1 MEDEIFYTTPSGM
14 EISQT
19 DALVRW
25 GDEAFDQLIN
35 DGQLTLIEDAG
46 TEEAQADLSSSNYYE
61 TPSGET
67 FTEVDLINR
76 WGQETFNEV
85 LTSGQLKKKDSSGNL
100 LDFGDTSSSLEATS
114 ESQGSGEQDYFT
126 GAFGS
131 VLKVLDFTTGLGLGD
146 FIDDMARGIDAGFQN
161 GQIAESGNDLLM
173 SGATAS
179 YEDIQE
185 FIQKTEA
192 ARNLGPSDE
201 MRDYTRIYEEEKANG
216 LSAWGFLKGLI
227 LNPTVIPEVMAS
239 SFAAMANADSAAAAL
254 AAVGTGAG
262 GGATLGALA
271 GGVGAAPGAV
281 SGAVASLP
289 YAFAAAGTVLETGL
303 TFGELLQQQLES
315 RDMDLTIDNVQTLL
329 NNKEVYDELRYDA
342 IARGVSIGAIDA
354 FTGRLGGKVAAPLLR
369 RAGGAGSKAASSSLK
384 RKALGR
390 VAAVEGVGGSL
401 GEVAGITATNLFGDQ
416 TGQDYDVG
424 EILMEGIAEMPGSI
438 KDIVA
443 VRYQTPKY
451 KINGKKSTEAEVD
464 DLIDNMSYEQL
475 TAPNLNIQ
483 IENDFKGRKEKLQ
496 DKILNGRTRQ
506 AVSTANPD
514 LNETTL
520 DAIVKLE
527 REVATTEG
535 KVLGTVTG
543 KKKIADLKAQII
555 ELQTNQLEQE
565 AVEDTDQSASLTE
578 EEKTESTTKAS
589 EAITEEVDA
598 NPRKNKAPVYKKGGK
613 KLLFTGSPRK
623 FTEFDMSKVGSN
635 ADGGSPQGIFFSN
648 DPGVAGFYANEVN
661 GDGMGQLLNMVGL
674 GKLKGIEPTIYSAV
688 LNTENVKEVEFD
700 GQSSSSTM
708 DKNAIIKE
716 SFEEGFDAVVLKN
729 IKDGPSVPQDITV
742 VKDIKFIDQFEDTQD
757 GKGRKV
763 SKKLAKQ
770 TELTQQGQDKLAF
783 QPKDPVKKE
792 VYQFTNDDGKVVY
805 AHITTAKDG
814 SRGMTLHSEPVSSY
828 DSRLGEEIKI
838 NEGISNE
845 KAVDL
850 NFYVDSEITL
860 DSTVEGFENIANKKA
875 VERRKLE
882 LKSRGDGLAPTETEA
897 EVAAV
902 KPFTTKR
909 VKQPEAIK
917 QVVKFVKDARAQGL
931 SEPAIRTSLTN
942 KGVDSEMVAAAI
954 LESGDKAS
962 TKSKVSEAFAKGF
975 DRAMGEIETI
985 ISKSKKRGVKYAKI
999 PKNVTNYLQGT
1010 KLYQEATDVQRE
1022 KMVRDIRKRFG
1033 IKEKSAPRASIIV
1046 GDVDTSKKITM
1057 TEKLLYMKRLKDL
1070 NEGAKTAI
1078 KSFRIASIMLAK
1090 EITEMVKSG
1099 KITTKQGAAI
1109 INKFSKVNMLSDA
1122 SINNFVEYMGRVF
1135 NRAEYVE
1142 QMSIARK
1149 LLKRAKKNIATKIGN
1164 ADAIALQLDRIF
1176 AINPTLFPDS
1186 ILDKY
1191 LSLLNNFSE
1200 RSEILSPSD
1209 IDKVNKLTQ
1218 EILAVMDEEFSKV
1231 GEISERFNA
1240 YEDKVMK
1247 GAGVDFAATI
1257 KKMLKEELIT
1267 EEEADILMKYK
1278 STVVPSAPKK
1288 EKTQEQI
1295 QEEKNILID
1304 SIKNS
1309 DALRVSRLSSK
1320 DERRL
1325 ADKFE
1330 SLYSNDE
1337 VLEGLSLK
1345 DLERVDKLIDNI
1357 NNGYLPHLVEI
1368 AVEKMNAV
1376 LDGNQLGKALGAGK
1390 IPIASKTYAKLKN
1403 FFTLGKRGAVAE
1415 AIRRNPLFYVDQVF
1429 GNYNGMPIFN
1439 SLFNK
1444 AAIASE
1450 SLAAELK
1457 IIFGKIDKAE
1467 QAVFRSFKKDGNKT
1481 LRSKF
1486 KQMIYLIQLE
1496 YDSNIGNSEVNQASG
1511 FILDTIKK
1519 IDLGETSFSMKDA
1532 KMLEDIYDKYKD
1544 ETGEIDIDKLYGSFN
1559 DAEYAS
1565 IETIQEINTLLQPK
1579 AVFASGIIRGDR
1591 IVARDNYIHLNTLP
1605 DTNEGSKVAP
1615 SEVGA
1620 YSKSL
1625 RPSTKAKS
1633 LIKRTGNTSALNF
1646 DIYAAVSKGAKG
1658 VLIDYYLTEPIRT
1671 ARRAIVQAEA
1681 NLKGDKTRLSTDD
1694 REKLNAVKSAF
1705 NEVVD
1710 NLLVN
1715 SYTES
1720 DLGTRALKWLQK
1732 NGYRAILASST
1743 RWVAE
1748 STANSAFALIT
1759 NPVAFIAGTKFGI
1772 KFLSSDVAPIAM
1784 KVLGSKQITRLYPE
1798 DGLTGRMVD
1807 SRLIEKNSGMKGGR
1821 TQSRAKNKLTQAW
1834 NVAGA
1839 PYQGA
1844 VSVIADGLIS
1854 TPDKIVMRPMW
1865 FGKLS
1870 TEFKSITG
1878 QDIDIEKI
1886 AAEDQAYMAEFKDA
1900 LAKATAEADVS
1911 SVMTGSTANPFMGIL
1926 KGTSKPDQATA
1937 VKVFNAFNNF
1947 MTTFLIY
1954 EYITARTGIMSAVGR
1969 GSLTKQKGAQ
1979 LLAGSATRMVMYTM
1993 VAQVLGEAL
2002 GGLAGE
2008 DEEDD
2013 KGLDKKLGQAMASSF
2028 SSMLLGR
2035 DFGNAFKGIINYWV
2049 EQFNKEY
2056 LESLREGE
2064 YDVFRD
2070 GIQYQIVPRNIDGKG
2085 TGLGDWGVQMAA
2097 SLGPAVKTIDF
2108 MMKKAS
2114 EAPKKTQAAQE
2125 RRESEIYIRLPLEL
2139 LGNAGMIPMYK
2150 DVRRLVLREIYSGMR
2165 SANVE
2170 SNKRKARE
2178 VDLLQGYGSR
2188 SDMKRYDPRLWND
2201 TFGPNSVNWDSEES
2215 IREANRELRA
2225 EKQRLKDLEYNYI
2238 PSSGG
2243 SNSPLGNKGG
2253 GSKSPL
2259 GNKRGKSK
2267 SPLGK
2272 K

>member
-19 DALVRW
+19 DALVKW

-61 TPSGET
+61 TTNGET
-67 FTEVDLINR
+67 FTEVDLINIY
-76 WGQETFNEV
+76 GQETFNEV
-85 LTSGQLKKKDSSGNL
+85 LASGQLKKKDSSGNL

-451 KINGKKSTEAEVD
+451 KINGKKSTAAEVD

-589 EAITEEVDA
+589 EA
-598 NPRKNKAPVYKKGGK
+598 
-613 KLLFTGSPRK
+613 
-623 FTEFDMSKVGSN
+623 M
-635 ADGGSPQGIFFSN
+635 
-648 DPGVAGFYANEVN
+648 VAEAE
-661 GDGMGQLLNMVGL
+661 
-674 GKLKGIEPTIYSAV
+674 A
-688 LNTENVKEVEFD
+688 
-700 GQSSSSTM
+700 
-708 DKNAIIKE
+708 
-716 SFEEGFDAVVLKN
+716 EG
-729 IKDGPSVPQDITV
+729 
-742 VKDIKFIDQFEDTQD
+742 E
-757 GKGRKV
+757 
-763 SKKLAKQ
+763 
-770 TELTQQGQDKLAF
+770 DKLAF

-860 DSTVEGFENIANKKA
+860 GSTVEGFENIANKKS
-875 VERRKLE
+875 VEKRKLE
-882 LKSRGDGLAPTETEA
+882 LESRGDGLAPKETEA

-909 VKQPEAIK
+909 VKQPEALEVPGSRSID
-917 QVVKFVKDARAQGL
+917 VKIDADGKPIAISRRTGKPLDKTPAGAQKFMLERAIDINAGEMASIPKS
-931 SEPAIRTSLTN
+931 SELNPEQY
-942 KGVDSEMVAAAI
+942 GFEVA
-954 LESGDKAS
+954 E
-962 TKSKVSEAFAKGF
+962 KSSNVREVSEAISNEEKRLNETTEEERRGYADPLGIESVI
-975 DRAMGEIETI
+975 GEITEEEFSRYGDKNSITPLIRRYWFKKKPKAVTGKMFGDKGKGTLDVDITALQGYTPEKSQEYLQKVIEFIIDHPTRKLDIDNRKSSPIGDLKIRFTELTGLQPTKKNIETVLAI
-985 ISKSKKRGVKYAKI
+985 DPNREPNTSIEEKSKDRDQKAASEPGVFGKKRG
-999 PKNVTNYLQGT
+999 PK
-1010 KLYQEATDVQRE
+1010 
-1022 KMVRDIRKRFG
+1022 
-1033 IKEKSAPRASIIV
+1033 ASLIV

-1142 QMSIARK
+1142 QMSIARR

-1519 IDLGETSFSMKDA
+1519 IDLGETSFSLKDA

-1565 IETIQEINTLLQPK
+1565 IETVQEINTLLQPK

-1681 NLKGDKTRLSTDD
+1681 NLKGDKTRLSADD

-1926 KGTSKPDQATA
+1926 KGTSKPDQSTA

-1979 LLAGSATRMVMYTM
+1979 LLAGAATRMVMYTM

-2243 SNSPLGNKGG
+2243 SNSPLGNKRGE
-2253 GSKSPL
+2253 SKSPL
-2259 GNKRGKSK
+2259 GSKRGKSK

>member
-19 DALVRW
+19 DALIKW

-61 TPSGET
+61 TTNGET
-67 FTEVDLINR
+67 FTEVDLINIY
-76 WGQETFNEV
+76 GQETFNEV
-85 LTSGQLKKKDSSGNL
+85 LASGQLKKKDSSGNL

-451 KINGKKSTEAEVD
+451 KINGKKSTAAEVD

-483 IENDFKGRKEKLQ
+483 IENDFKGRREKLQ

-589 EAITEEVDA
+589 EA
-598 NPRKNKAPVYKKGGK
+598 
-613 KLLFTGSPRK
+613 
-623 FTEFDMSKVGSN
+623 M
-635 ADGGSPQGIFFSN
+635 
-648 DPGVAGFYANEVN
+648 VAEAE
-661 GDGMGQLLNMVGL
+661 
-674 GKLKGIEPTIYSAV
+674 A
-688 LNTENVKEVEFD
+688 
-700 GQSSSSTM
+700 
-708 DKNAIIKE
+708 
-716 SFEEGFDAVVLKN
+716 EG
-729 IKDGPSVPQDITV
+729 
-742 VKDIKFIDQFEDTQD
+742 E
-757 GKGRKV
+757 
-763 SKKLAKQ
+763 
-770 TELTQQGQDKLAF
+770 DKLAF

-860 DSTVEGFENIANKKA
+860 GSTVEGFENIANKKS
-875 VERRKLE
+875 VEKRKLE
-882 LKSRGDGLAPTETEA
+882 LESRGDGLAPKETEA

-909 VKQPEAIK
+909 VKQPQALEVPGSRSVDVKIDADGKPIAISRRTGK
-917 QVVKFVKDARAQGL
+917 PLDKTPAGAQKFMLERAIDINAGEMASIPKS
-931 SEPAIRTSLTN
+931 SELNPEQY
-942 KGVDSEMVAAAI
+942 GFEVA
-954 LESGDKAS
+954 E
-962 TKSKVSEAFAKGF
+962 KSSNVREVSEAISNEEKRLNETTEEERRGYADPLGIESVI
-975 DRAMGEIETI
+975 GEITEEEFSRYGDKNSITPLIRRYWFKKKPKAVTGKMFGDKGKGTLDADITALQGYTPEKSQEYLNKVIEFIIDHPTRKLDIDNRKSSPIGDLKIRFTELTGLQPTKKNIETVLAI
-985 ISKSKKRGVKYAKI
+985 DPNREPNTSIEEKSKDRDQKAASEPGVFGKKRG
-999 PKNVTNYLQGT
+999 PK
-1010 KLYQEATDVQRE
+1010 
-1022 KMVRDIRKRFG
+1022 
-1033 IKEKSAPRASIIV
+1033 ASLIV

-1142 QMSIARK
+1142 QMSIARR

-1247 GAGVDFAATI
+1247 GARVDFAATI

-1278 STVVPSAPKK
+1278 STIVPSAPKK

-1390 IPIASKTYAKLKN
+1390 IPIVSKTYAKLKN

-1519 IDLGETSFSMKDA
+1519 IDLGETSFSLKDA

-1565 IETIQEINTLLQPK
+1565 IETVQEINTLLQPK

-1681 NLKGDKTRLSTDD
+1681 NLKGDKTRLSADD

-1772 KFLSSDVAPIAM
+1772 KFLSSDIAPIAM

-1926 KGTSKPDQATA
+1926 KGTSKPDQSTA

-1979 LLAGSATRMVMYTM
+1979 LLAGAATRMVMYTM

>member
-19 DALVRW
+19 DALVKW

-61 TPSGET
+61 TTNGET
-67 FTEVDLINR
+67 FTEVDLINIY
-76 WGQETFNEV
+76 GQETFNEV
-85 LTSGQLKKKDSSGNL
+85 LASGQLKKKDSSGNL

-161 GQIAESGNDLLM
+161 GQNAESGNDLLM
-173 SGATAS
+173 SGAAAS

-451 KINGKKSTEAEVD
+451 KINGKKSTAAEVD

-589 EAITEEVDA
+589 EA
-598 NPRKNKAPVYKKGGK
+598 
-613 KLLFTGSPRK
+613 
-623 FTEFDMSKVGSN
+623 M
-635 ADGGSPQGIFFSN
+635 
-648 DPGVAGFYANEVN
+648 VAEAE
-661 GDGMGQLLNMVGL
+661 
-674 GKLKGIEPTIYSAV
+674 A
-688 LNTENVKEVEFD
+688 
-700 GQSSSSTM
+700 
-708 DKNAIIKE
+708 
-716 SFEEGFDAVVLKN
+716 EG
-729 IKDGPSVPQDITV
+729 
-742 VKDIKFIDQFEDTQD
+742 E
-757 GKGRKV
+757 
-763 SKKLAKQ
+763 
-770 TELTQQGQDKLAF
+770 DKLAF

-860 DSTVEGFENIANKKA
+860 GSTVEGFENIANKKS
-875 VERRKLE
+875 VEKRKLE
-882 LKSRGDGLAPTETEA
+882 LESRGDGLAPKETEA

-909 VKQPEAIK
+909 VKQPEALEVPGSRSID
-917 QVVKFVKDARAQGL
+917 VKIDADGKPIAISRRTGKPLDKTPAGAQKFMLERAIDINAGEMASIPKS
-931 SEPAIRTSLTN
+931 SELNPEQY
-942 KGVDSEMVAAAI
+942 GFEVA
-954 LESGDKAS
+954 E
-962 TKSKVSEAFAKGF
+962 KSSNVREVSEAISNEEKRLNETTEEERRGYADPLGIESVI
-975 DRAMGEIETI
+975 GEITEEEFSRYGDKNSITPLIRRYWFKKKPKAVTGKMFGDKGKGTLDVDITALQGYTPEKSQEYLQKVIEFIIDHPTRKLDIDNRKSSPIGDLKIRFTELTGLQPTKKNIETVLAI
-985 ISKSKKRGVKYAKI
+985 DPNREPNTSIEEKSKDRDQKAASEPGVFGKKRG
-999 PKNVTNYLQGT
+999 PK
-1010 KLYQEATDVQRE
+1010 
-1022 KMVRDIRKRFG
+1022 
-1033 IKEKSAPRASIIV
+1033 ASLIV

-1142 QMSIARK
+1142 QMSIARR

-1519 IDLGETSFSMKDA
+1519 IDLGETSFSLKDA

-1565 IETIQEINTLLQPK
+1565 IETVQEINTLLQPK

-1681 NLKGDKTRLSTDD
+1681 NLKGDKTRLSADD

-1926 KGTSKPDQATA
+1926 KGTSKPDQSTA

-1979 LLAGSATRMVMYTM
+1979 LLAGAATRMVMYTM

-2243 SNSPLGNKGG
+2243 SNSPLGNKRGE
-2253 GSKSPL
+2253 SKSPL
-2259 GNKRGKSK
+2259 GSKRGKSK

>member
-1 MEDEIFYTTPSGM
+1 
-14 EISQT
+14 
-19 DALVRW
+19 
-25 GDEAFDQLIN
+25 
-35 DGQLTLIEDAG
+35 
-46 TEEAQADLSSSNYYE
+46 
-61 TPSGET
+61 
-67 FTEVDLINR
+67 
-76 WGQETFNEV
+76 
-85 LTSGQLKKKDSSGNL
+85 
-100 LDFGDTSSSLEATS
+100 
-114 ESQGSGEQDYFT
+114 
-126 GAFGS
+126 
-131 VLKVLDFTTGLGLGD
+131 
-146 FIDDMARGIDAGFQN
+146 
-161 GQIAESGNDLLM
+161 
-173 SGATAS
+173 
-179 YEDIQE
+179 
-185 FIQKTEA
+185 
-192 ARNLGPSDE
+192 
-201 MRDYTRIYEEEKANG
+201 
-216 LSAWGFLKGLI
+216 
-227 LNPTVIPEVMAS
+227 
-239 SFAAMANADSAAAAL
+239 
-254 AAVGTGAG
+254 
-262 GGATLGALA
+262 
-271 GGVGAAPGAV
+271 
-281 SGAVASLP
+281 
-289 YAFAAAGTVLETGL
+289 
-303 TFGELLQQQLES
+303 
-315 RDMDLTIDNVQTLL
+315 
-329 NNKEVYDELRYDA
+329 
-342 IARGVSIGAIDA
+342 
-354 FTGRLGGKVAAPLLR
+354 
-369 RAGGAGSKAASSSLK
+369 
-384 RKALGR
+384 
-390 VAAVEGVGGSL
+390 
-401 GEVAGITATNLFGDQ
+401 
-416 TGQDYDVG
+416 
-424 EILMEGIAEMPGSI
+424 
-438 KDIVA
+438 
-443 VRYQTPKY
+443 
-451 KINGKKSTEAEVD
+451 
-464 DLIDNMSYEQL
+464 
-475 TAPNLNIQ
+475 
-483 IENDFKGRKEKLQ
+483 
-496 DKILNGRTRQ
+496 
-506 AVSTANPD
+506 
-514 LNETTL
+514 
-520 DAIVKLE
+520 
-527 REVATTEG
+527 
-535 KVLGTVTG
+535 
-543 KKKIADLKAQII
+543 
-555 ELQTNQLEQE
+555 
-565 AVEDTDQSASLTE
+565 
-578 EEKTESTTKAS
+578 
-589 EAITEEVDA
+589 
-598 NPRKNKAPVYKKGGK
+598 
-613 KLLFTGSPRK
+613 
-623 FTEFDMSKVGSN
+623 
-635 ADGGSPQGIFFSN
+635 
-648 DPGVAGFYANEVN
+648 
-661 GDGMGQLLNMVGL
+661 
-674 GKLKGIEPTIYSAV
+674 
-688 LNTENVKEVEFD
+688 
-700 GQSSSSTM
+700 
-708 DKNAIIKE
+708 
-716 SFEEGFDAVVLKN
+716 
-729 IKDGPSVPQDITV
+729 
-742 VKDIKFIDQFEDTQD
+742 
-757 GKGRKV
+757 
-763 SKKLAKQ
+763 
-770 TELTQQGQDKLAF
+770 
-783 QPKDPVKKE
+783 
-792 VYQFTNDDGKVVY
+792 
-805 AHITTAKDG
+805 
-814 SRGMTLHSEPVSSY
+814 
-828 DSRLGEEIKI
+828 
-838 NEGISNE
+838 
-845 KAVDL
+845 
-850 NFYVDSEITL
+850 
-860 DSTVEGFENIANKKA
+860 
-875 VERRKLE
+875 
-882 LKSRGDGLAPTETEA
+882 
-897 EVAAV
+897 
-902 KPFTTKR
+902 
-909 VKQPEAIK
+909 
-917 QVVKFVKDARAQGL
+917 
-931 SEPAIRTSLTN
+931 
-942 KGVDSEMVAAAI
+942 
-954 LESGDKAS
+954 
-962 TKSKVSEAFAKGF
+962 
-975 DRAMGEIETI
+975 
-985 ISKSKKRGVKYAKI
+985 
-999 PKNVTNYLQGT
+999 
-1010 KLYQEATDVQRE
+1010 
-1022 KMVRDIRKRFG
+1022 
-1033 IKEKSAPRASIIV
+1033 
-1046 GDVDTSKKITM
+1046 
-1057 TEKLLYMKRLKDL
+1057 
-1070 NEGAKTAI
+1070 
-1078 KSFRIASIMLAK
+1078 MLAK

-1142 QMSIARK
+1142 QMSIARR

-1519 IDLGETSFSMKDA
+1519 IDLGETSFSLKDA

-1565 IETIQEINTLLQPK
+1565 IETVQEINTLLQPK

-1681 NLKGDKTRLSTDD
+1681 NLKGDKTRLSADD

-1772 KFLSSDVAPIAM
+1772 KFLSSDIAPIAM

-1926 KGTSKPDQATA
+1926 KGTSKPDQSTA

-1979 LLAGSATRMVMYTM
+1979 LLAGAATRMVMYTM

-2215 IREANRELRA
+2215 IRKANRELRA

-2243 SNSPLGNKGG
+2243 SNSPLGNKRGE
-2253 GSKSPL
+2253 SKSPL
-2259 GNKRGKSK
+2259 GSKRGKSK